1 MLHLHLEC
9 WALPRVLCWVLEF
22 GAVYMALGQRARGMQ
37 IGLRD
42 IIVVLAACCALM
54 IAGAANA
61 QSLTGLH
68 NTPEQHSTPEQK
80 APVLTPELV
89 FAYAARQAPEQQRA
103 LDVTFRPAS
112 WVAPTEPALNA
123 QALGQYVQKNFVPT
137 ATKVEIARNERR
149 CLAQAIYHEARGEPE
164 KGQWAVA
171 NIILNRVASPR
182 YPSTVCGVV
191 FQNAGGKKFRCQ
203 FTFACD
209 GRSDNGG
216 EGNRIVRE
224 SWVRSHVLAHAAYT
238 QFQRGHRPNALP
250 QSALYY
256 HTVSSSPSWS
266 NVFRPVAEIGS
277 HIFYAP
283 S

>member
-1 MLHLHLEC
+1 
-9 WALPRVLCWVLEF
+9 
-22 GAVYMALGQRARGMQ
+22 MALGQRARELRN
-37 IGLRD
+37 GLSG
-42 IIVVLAACCALM
+42 ILVALVACCTVLFAGNAFAQNVALLQ
-54 IAGAANA
+54 N
-61 QSLTGLH
+61 LT
-68 NTPEQHSTPEQK
+68 TPK
-80 APVLTPELV
+80 APVLSSELV
-89 FAYAARQAPEQQRA
+89 FAYAAHQAPEDA
-103 LDVTFRPAS
+103 YKLNVTFKPAS
-112 WVAPTEPALNA
+112 WVEPAKPALTA
-123 QALGQYVQKNFVPT
+123 QKLDQYVQKKYVPT
-137 ATKVEIARNERR
+137 ARKVQNARSERL

-164 KGQWAVA
+164 KGQLAVA
-171 NIILNRVASPR
+171 NIILNRVASSR

-209 GRSDNGG
+209 GRSDMGG

-224 SWVRSHVLAHAAYT
+224 SWVRAHVLAHATYS
-238 QFQRGHRPNALP
+238 QFQLGSRPNAVP
-250 QSALYY
+250 QTALYY